1 MDDEKPKAM
10 AIDID
15 DATAR
20 GQYVNLAM
28 VAHSAEEF
36 FLDFV
41 FMSPGATRGRV
52 AVRLV
57 TSPAHA
63 KRLVVALSDNVA
75 KFEKNFGIINMDAG
89 KQITGPMS

>member
-1 MDDEKPKAM
+1 MDADKPQALP
-10 AIDID
+10 IDID
-15 DATAR
+15 EATAR

-75 KFEKNFGIINMDAG
+75 KHEKNFGLINTDAG
-89 KQITGPMS
+89 KQIAGPMQ